1 MSGAAIPTVDGT
13 LALYRGRFD
22 PPGQHH
28 VAVVQALLA
37 RFARVVVVPFG
48 AVDGRAVDENVAPVY
63 RARLID
69 LAFGGLGPRV
79 HVDLRDLEHLTTTR
93 ASELD
98 AELRAAGARVFHV
111 LEHESH
117 ADDRRRLPPD
127 AAVVIVAPA
136 GVAVE
141 GHGAVVVNVGVD
153 VAGSVMR
160 QRAFSGTDIAD
171 VVPAAVADDIRR
183 RGLYR
188 SNEPRTR
195 TRLRLPSDP
204 RVFVSMD
211 ARNPKA
217 QAIKQRLG
225 GVVTDDIDAAC
236 AIVVIGGDGS
246 MLHAI
251 QTWWRKRLPF
261 IGLNAGHLGFLLN
274 DVATA
279 LPEPELPDA
288 PRAIERLLST
298 ELVCHHLPMLY
309 IELLKKDGTWT
320 SGLTFNDAWVERSS
334 GQSAWVEITVDG
346 RVRLEKLVCDGV
358 LVSTA
363 AGSTAYARSMG
374 ATPLLADTPAWL
386 LVGSNVMH
394 PVRWKSA
401 LLARDSVVEVRSLHV
416 EKRPLQGY
424 LHGLSMG
431 EVTRMRARLSRAASV
446 ELCFLGVN
454 DLTEKIARVQFPQ
467 SSELDG

>member
-1 MSGAAIPTVDGT
+1 VVVVSGVSV
-13 LALYRGRFD
+13 ALYRGRFD
-22 PPGQHH
+22 PPGRHH
-28 VAVVQALLA
+28 VAVIEALLA
-37 RFARVVVVPFG
+37 RFDRIVVVPFG
-48 AVDGRAVDENVAPVY
+48 AIDGRAVDENVAPVY

-69 LAFGGLGPRV
+69 LAFGSLSSRV
-79 HVDLRDLEHLTTTR
+79 EVDLRDLEHLTTTR

-98 AELRAAGARVFHV
+98 QELRQTGVRVFHV
-111 LEHESH
+111 VEHENQI
-117 ADDRRRLPPD
+117 DDRRRLPAD
-127 AAVVIVAPA
+127 AAVVIVAPE
-136 GVAVE
+136 GVAVDAP
-141 GHGAVVVNVGVD
+141 GAVIVNVGAD

-160 QRAFSGTDIAD
+160 QRAFAGNDIAD
-171 VVPAAVADDIRR
+171 VVPAVVADDIRR

-211 ARNPKA
+211 ERNPRA
-217 QAIKQRLG
+217 HIIKQRLG
-225 GVVTDDIDAAC
+225 AVVTDDINAAC

-251 QTWWRKRLPF
+251 QTWWRRRLPF

-274 DVATA
+274 DVKTA
-279 LPEPELPDA
+279 LPEPELVDG
-288 PRAIERLLST
+288 PRAAERLLSS

-309 IELLKKDGTWT
+309 VELLKTDGTWT
-320 SGLTFNDAWVERSS
+320 SGLTFNDAWVERAS

-346 RVRLEKLVCDGV
+346 HVRLEKLVCDGV

-394 PVRWKSA
+394 PIRWKSA
-401 LLARDSVVEVRSLHV
+401 LLAKDSVVEVKSLHV
-416 EKRPLQGY
+416 EKRPLVGF
-424 LHGLSMG
+424 LHGQSRG
-431 EVTRMRARLSRAASV
+431 EVTVMRARLSRVASA

-454 DLTEKIARVQFPQ
+454 DLTEKIARVQFPAGG
-467 SSELDG
+467 ELD